1 MGHRCGTWLRVA
13 GSKGP
18 PHTGDMDTAIFS
30 SPHPIVAAPMAG
42 GATTVE
48 LCAAVAKAGGFP
60 FLAGGY
66 QAPQALAGKIAELR
80 RSTRDFGVN
89 VFVPDSRALD
99 PAEYARYT
107 AEILPDMQALGVEP
121 PAEPIHDDD
130 HFDEKIALLTAN
142 PVAVVS
148 FTFGLP
154 ERAVI
159 AALQQAGSAV
169 LVTVTNPEEACVAAE
184 RGVDGLVVQ
193 AAAAGGHSATFT
205 PEVFPEPVDLP
216 DLVGRVRE
224 CVDLPLIG
232 AGGIDG
238 VEKVRAT
245 LEAGASAIAV
255 GTLLLLTDEAG
266 TSAIHR
272 AALADPAFT
281 DTELTRAFT
290 GKPARALVN
299 DFMRRHADAPTGYP
313 EIHHLTRPMRQAAAK
328 AGDAQR
334 AHLWA
339 GTGYRHA
346 PTGPV
351 ADVIAA
357 LVP

>member
-1 MGHRCGTWLRVA
+1 
-13 GSKGP
+13 
-18 PHTGDMDTAIFS
+18 MDTAIFT

-42 GATTVE
+42 GPTTVK
-48 LCAAVAKAGGFP
+48 LGAAVAKAGGFP

-66 QAPQALAGKIAELR
+66 QTPQALADQIAELR
-80 RSTRDFGVN
+80 HSTRDFGVN
-89 VFVPDSRALD
+89 IFVPDSGGMDAG
-99 PAEYARYT
+99 EYARYA
-107 AEILPDMQALGVEP
+107 AEILPDMHALDAEP
-121 PAEPIHDDD
+121 PADPIHDDD
-130 HFDEKIALLTAN
+130 HYDEKVALLTAD

-154 ERAVI
+154 ARAVI
-159 AALQQAGSAV
+159 AALQQAGTAV
-169 LVTVTNPEEACVAAE
+169 LVTVTNPAEACAAAE
-184 RGVDGLVVQ
+184 RGVDGLIVQ

-205 PEVFPEPVDLP
+205 PEVFPEPVDLA
-216 DLVGRVRE
+216 DMVGRVRE
-224 CVDLPLIG
+224 SVDLPLIG

-245 LEAGASAIAV
+245 LAAGASAVAV

-272 AALADPAFT
+272 AALADAAFT
-281 DTELTRAFT
+281 GTELTRAFT